1 MNSPSKVFTPS
12 CTLPVGHCFR
22 PSTRANRLGPEP
34 EEGRERRAPP
44 REDHRGGW
52 HPVGHCGPTRHPHEG
67 PAGKAGKT
75 VSEERKHLVLNF
87 ATSIKKLIPEFEKR
101 SPVKNRVLSSV
112 KSVRN
117 NARNAPRC
125 VFFKLEKP
133 WCFTFVFFFKNK
145 LLSGERGEG
154 NRGVGLKTPKRLC
167 SFF

>member
-1 MNSPSKVFTPS
+1 MSLFLYYHSLCMNSPSKVFAPS

-34 EEGRERRAPP
+34 EEGRERGAPP

-75 VSEERKHLVLNF
+75 VSEEREHLFLNF
-87 ATSIKKLIPEFEKR
+87 ATSIKKLISEFEKR
-101 SPVKNRVLSSV
+101 LSVKNRVLYSV

-125 VFFKLEKP
+125 VF
-133 WCFTFVFFFKNK
+133 
-145 LLSGERGEG
+145 
-154 NRGVGLKTPKRLC
+154 
-167 SFF
+167 